1 MDAWQQIIQTALIG
15 TDKQPMSTNDMDE
28 NLLPAIHAI
37 TSNTDIDKEEQFLQI
52 ATVVEQYTFCGT
64 EPIVRTDSSL
74 PICEAE
80 TQAYCSNNATNVL
93 KEILYE
99 ASNSLLT
106 MWLQL
111 CASKQQIIV
120 PVLLPDVLE
129 KLVQE
134 KHLRPYISCLGKRG
148 AWLSQFN
155 SAWQFA
161 TDTSVEELWQRG
173 CANERKSVLQS
184 LRTTNAT
191 QARAWLQETW
201 PQENAASK
209 LILLEAFA
217 THLSE
222 SDVPWLES
230 LINEK
235 SSKVKA
241 AVLKLLQQIPGSTI
255 VQQYTR
261 FLQQSLLLKKEKTMF
276 GLSSKQVLEI
286 AVPSEI
292 ALQMVE
298 LGLENLSHQKRFT
311 DDEWMVFQ
319 LIEHIPPSELEQ
331 HLQLQPQNIIQLL
344 QKEEVTKQFIAA
356 VVTAT
361 VGFSSKAWAI
371 ALMQFST
378 VFYLDILPL
387 IPLQQQEFYSKQF
400 FKGHEQSIIQYA
412 ANSAVEWSPELT
424 HLILQYTAANP
435 YNYNKSFY
443 NLHIHLIPT
452 QAITILDS
460 CTPTEGYASNYWRN
474 IQPYIEKLLTLKQ
487 QTIQSFQ

>member
-1 MDAWQQIIQTALIG
+1 MDAWEHIIQTALIG
-15 TDKQPMSTNDMDE
+15 TDKQPISTNDMDE
-28 NLLPAIHAI
+28 NLLPSIHAI

-52 ATVVEQYTFCGT
+52 ATVVHQYTFCGT

-74 PICEAE
+74 PICEVE

-99 ASNSLLT
+99 ACNSLLT
-106 MWLQL
+106 IWLQL
-111 CASKQQIIV
+111 CASKQQLIL
-120 PVLLPDVLE
+120 PVLLPDVYE

-134 KHLRPYISCLGKRG
+134 KHLRQYIACLGKRG

-155 SAWQFA
+155 TAWQLA
-161 TDTSVEELWQRG
+161 TPTSVAELWQRG
-173 CANERKSVLQS
+173 SANERKNVLQE
-184 LRTTNAT
+184 LRTTNST
-191 QARAWLQETW
+191 LARAWLQETW

-209 LILLEAFA
+209 QSLLEAFA
-217 THLSE
+217 TYLSE
-222 SDVPWLES
+222 ADVPWLES
-230 LINEK
+230 LTNEK

-241 AVLKLLQQIPGSTI
+241 EVLKLLQQIPDSTI
-255 VQQYTR
+255 VQEYTR
-261 FLQQSLLLKKEKTMF
+261 FLQQSLVLKKEKTMF
-276 GLSSKQVLEI
+276 GLSSKQILEI

-292 ALQMVE
+292 AKQMVK
-298 LGLENLSHQKRFT
+298 LGLEDLSHQKGFT

-319 LIEHIPPSELEQ
+319 LIEHVPPRVLQQ
-331 HLQLQPQNIIQLL
+331 HLQLQPQTIIELL
-344 QKEEVTKQFIAA
+344 QKEETTKKFISA
-356 VVTAT
+356 VVVAT
-361 VGFSSKAWAI
+361 VRFSSKEWAI
-371 ALMQFST
+371 SLMQFST

-400 FKGHEQSIIQYA
+400 FKGHEQSIIHYA
-412 ANSAVEWSPELT
+412 TNSAVEWSPELT

-443 NLHIHLIPT
+443 KQHIHLIPS